1 MRVMNEP
8 LPLRNIRTAEQA
20 AAQRVKRLLRE
31 QRLTMILL
39 HGQPGAGRTSLL
51 LATARAW
58 RESCRIA
65 AVTTSLGSPH
75 DARAIAEVGT
85 PVVSVELTRESRLDA
100 AMVEQALEPLTGARP
115 QLVFVETPGC
125 LCGETP
131 ALGQDATVVMTAV
144 NSAATLPLKY
154 PRAFSHCEAVVV
166 SMMDLAALTD
176 FRLQDYEK
184 SIRTLNAQAEL
195 LPLSC
200 RTREGLETWLRWL
213 AGRITQAE

>member
-100 AMVEQALEPLTGARP
+100 AMVEQALEPLTGARRIG
-115 QLVFVETPGC
+115 VCRNPG
-125 LCGETP
+125 L
-131 ALGQDATVVMTAV
+131 ALRRNARPWGKMDRGMPAV
-144 NSAATLPLKY
+144 NSAAHLLEIPERSAIAK
-154 PRAFSHCEAVVV
+154 AVWSV
-166 SMMDLAALTD
+166 
-176 FRLQDYEK
+176 
-184 SIRTLNAQAEL
+184 
-195 LPLSC
+195 
-200 RTREGLETWLRWL
+200 
-213 AGRITQAE
+213 